1 MLLELVSI
9 AANSAHIDII
19 RFSFIF
25 SEIEQI
31 FFVGLILMTL
41 NIYISVILFVFISLL
56 SSAFDP

>member
-25 SEIEQI
+25 SEIDCKA
-31 FFVGLILMTL
+31 FRPSDPYDPG
-41 NIYISVILFVFISLL
+41 
-56 SSAFDP
+56 SSTTPADKF